1 MVGTDPTTGVIC
13 VGVDGAD
20 RLVARLDAELD
31 RSSVGAVRSPSALDD
46 RSLGADARL
55 VAVVGEDALAVDAV
69 ERLADRDP
77 PVVAFVPPSEGLA
90 DAALAAGATDVVT
103 AAGPDRFPVLA
114 HRLETVGLD
123 PDTGRSDRATTAEFE
138 ALTNNDSFAILTVDA
153 ESRVQYASPATGDI
167 FGYEPAALEGEPL
180 TTIMPERFHDAH
192 HEGVAAYLA
201 SGERSLDWS
210 WVELPGRHRD
220 GTEVPLGIS
229 FGDTVTDDGHLFSAV
244 VRDMRDQRER
254 EARLDRLATAV
265 EASMDGVALLDADG
279 RYEYV
284 NAAHAAVY
292 GYDDPAALE
301 GEHWRTLYDEAEVE
315 RLEAEV
321 LPTVDDDGEWR
332 GELTG
337 RRADGST
344 FPQEISLTRLDD
356 GGLVC
361 VVRDITDRVRR
372 REELRT
378 ERRFVESILDAL
390 PDAFYV
396 LGLDGTFQR
405 WNDELNAVTG
415 YSDAE
420 LDGMDA
426 LDVIP
431 QSDRDRVGAAIA
443 AVLHEQETQ
452 TVESALLT
460 KRGEEIPHEF
470 SGSPLHDADGAVTG
484 LVGIG
489 RDVSAKRLREQR
501 LSVLSRVLRHNVRN
515 RTTVIRGR
523 ARQVAE
529 AVADPD
535 LTDALDVVDQS
546 AAALESTSEHA
557 RLAERLLR
565 DRETERRPIDLCRVV
580 ADALGAT
587 DTTGIDVTTDL
598 PDAATAVATPHVR
611 HAVAEL
617 VANARRHVDAPTA
630 RIAVTATDERVRIR
644 VEDDGPGIPAHERE
658 AVRSEEETPL
668 DHGTGI
674 GLWLVT
680 WITNDAGGTLAFEE
694 SSLGGAAVVLSFP
707 AASDRGN

>member
-1 MVGTDPTTGVIC
+1 M
-13 VGVDGAD
+13 GVDGTD

-31 RSSVGAVRSPSALDD
+31 RSPVRGVESPAALAD
-46 RSLGADARL
+46 RSLGADARI
-55 VAVVGEDALAVDAV
+55 VAVVGADALAVDAV
-69 ERLADRDP
+69 ERLAAHEA
-77 PVVAFVPPSEGLA
+77 PVVAFVAPASGRA

-103 AAGPDRFPVLA
+103 ATGADRVAVLA
-114 HRLETVGLD
+114 HRLAAVRTDPETERIG
-123 PDTGRSDRATTAEFE
+123 PETGRIDQAAAAQFE
-138 ALTNNDSFAILTVDA
+138 ALTNDDSFAILTADT
-153 ESRVQYASPATGDI
+153 ESRVRYASPAIETI
-167 FGYEPAALEGEPL
+167 LGYAPADLEGESL

-210 WVELPGRHRD
+210 WIELPGRHRD
-220 GTEVPLGIS
+220 GSEVPLGIS
-229 FGDTVTDDGHLFSAV
+229 FGEHADGDTHLFSAV

-292 GYDDPAALE
+292 GYDDPAAME
-301 GEHWRTLYDEAEVE
+301 GEHWRTLYDEAEVD
-315 RLEAEV
+315 RLEADV
-321 LPTVDDDGEWR
+321 LPTVAEEGAWR

-361 VVRDITDRVRR
+361 VVRDITERIRR

-378 ERRFVESILDAL
+378 ERRFVESVIDAL

-396 LGLDGTFQR
+396 LAPDGTFQR
-405 WNDELNAVTG
+405 WNDELRAVTG
-415 YSDAE
+415 YTDAE
-420 LDGMDA
+420 LDGRHA

-431 QSDRDRVGAAIA
+431 SSDRDRIA
-443 AVLHEQETQ
+443 AVMADILEERETK
-452 TVESALLT
+452 TVESALLA
-460 KRGEEIPHEF
+460 KGGEEIPHEF
-470 SGSPLHDADGAVTG
+470 SGSPILDADGAVTG
-484 LVGIG
+484 LAGIG
-489 RDVSAKRLREQR
+489 RDISAKRSREQR

-523 ARQVAE
+523 ARQVAD
-529 AVADPD
+529 AVDDPD
-535 LTDALDVVDQS
+535 LSGALAAVDRS

-565 DRETERRPIDLCRVV
+565 DRETERGPVDLRRVV
-580 ADALGAT
+580 ADALESAETAGV
-587 DTTGIDVTTDL
+587 DLETDL
-598 PDAATAVATPHVR
+598 PDAATARATPHVR

-617 VANARRHVDAPTA
+617 VANARRHVDAPTV
-630 RIAVTATDERVRIR
+630 RIAVTTTDDRARIR

-658 AVRSEEETPL
+658 AVRTEEETPL

-680 WITNDAGGTLAFEE
+680 WITDDAGGTLTFEG
-694 SSLGGAAVVLSFP
+694 SSLGGAAVALSFP
-707 AASDRGN
+707 ATSERDG